1 MAHILVIDDD
11 DALREV
17 VTMALEQKGHRV
29 TAAENGKVG
38 VARFQTDPADVVLT
52 DILMPEQEGVETIMQ
67 LRKRY
72 PELKIIAMSGG
83 GPRSAVYL
91 QICARLGARTLA
103 KPFSITDLDQ
113 AIAEV
118 ITPAS

>member
-38 VARFQTDPADVVLT
+38 VARFMAAPADVVLT
-52 DILMPEQEGVETIMQ
+52 DVMMPEQEGVETIMQ
-67 LRKRY
+67 LRKSHPKLR
-72 PELKIIAMSGG
+72 IIAMSGG

-103 KPFSITDLDQ
+103 KPFTIADLDQ

-118 ITPAS
+118 IAPAS

>member
-38 VARFQTDPADVVLT
+38 MARFQAEPADIVLT
-52 DILMPEQEGVETIMQ
+52 DVLMPEQEGVETIMQ
-67 LRKRY
+67 LRKNHPALR
-72 PELKIIAMSGG
+72 IIAMSGG

-103 KPFSITDLDQ
+103 KPFTIADLDQ
-113 AIAEV
+113 AITAV
-118 ITPAS
+118 LAPKA

>member
-38 VARFQTDPADVVLT
+38 VARFMAEPADLVLT
-52 DILMPEQEGVETIMQ
+52 DVMMPEQEGVETIMQ
-67 LRKRY
+67 LRKTHPNLR
-72 PELKIIAMSGG
+72 IIAMSGG

-103 KPFSITDLDQ
+103 KPFTIADLDR
-113 AIAEV
+113 AITES
-118 ITPAS
+118 TTLEQ